1 VALALLSIP
10 MASPA
15 GKPIRS
21 LPRPSA
27 SRSAGP
33 ESLAHAVRRQRTRL
47 AEAHSP
53 KHARSRSAA
62 KITDTPRRAP
72 HERATGKKQQVE
84 SARANHN
91 APREL
96 RVRQRHDKRSRTT
109 DRQTSRKALAAN
121 EQTSRRNRRG
131 GTATAVRLP
140 ARQLRLEENDEDAS
154 TNSPRQAFSSIS
166 PLKSIEQEAGTPTL
180 LPSLRVDSLY
190 DSRGRL
196 NVPAP
201 LYGSHEI
208 LVHQNEMANREGLDR
223 IRDNSDL
230 EDLLRQK
237 KLVALPAGG
246 TLQVDD
252 RLPSDR
258 RYSRPWTAAFLSVLA
273 RDFYAN
279 FHQPIYVTSAVRT
292 VQVQQRL
299 VRTNGNAAPVSGDN
313 ASPHLTGQAVDIA
326 KKGLSVAQIAWLR
339 TYMQSLIGDGKIDV
353 EEEFRQACFHV
364 SVYRSYL
371 PTAPKFSIASTRE
384 QGDGTRP

>member
-1 VALALLSIP
+1 MQRRAAAFTVALALLSIP

-33 ESLAHAVRRQRTRL
+33 ESLAHATRRQRTRL
-47 AEAHSP
+47 AAAHPP
-53 KHARSRSAA
+53 KRVHSR
-62 KITDTPRRAP
+62 ITNR
-72 HERATGKKQQVE
+72 KQRVE
-84 SARANHN
+84 SARAEHN
-91 APREL
+91 PPREV
-96 RVRQRHDKRSRTT
+96 RVRQRRADKRSHTP
-109 DRQTSRKALAAN
+109 DRQSSRKALAAN
-121 EQTSRRNRRG
+121 KQTARRNRRG
-131 GTATAVRLP
+131 STTTAARIP
-140 ARQLRLEENDEDAS
+140 ARRLRPEENDEDAS

-166 PLKSIEQEAGTPTL
+166 PLKSIEQEASTPVL
-180 LPSLRVDSLY
+180 LPSLRLDSLY

-208 LVHQNEMANREGLDR
+208 LVHQNEMADREGLDR

-252 RLPSDR
+252 RLPADR

-273 RDFYAN
+273 RDYYAN

-326 KKGLSVAQIAWLR
+326 KKGLSMAQIAWLR
-339 TYMQSLIGDGKIDV
+339 TYLQSLIGDGKIDV
-353 EEEFRQACFHV
+353 EEEFRQSCFHV

-371 PTAPKFSIASTRE
+371 PTAPKLSIASTRE
-384 QGDGTRP
+384 QADSTRP